1 MPITFSKEDK
11 QQAVESIQ
19 RYFDENMDEPI
30 GNLPAESL
38 LDFITKEL
46 GPLVYNR
53 AVRGVQERLQARIA
67 ELDVDIHE
75 DEFQYFSTRHPQSRP
90 SRTGTCRRHR
100 HISRRQTRE

>member
-53 AVRGVQERLQARIA
+53 AVRGVQ
-67 ELDVDIHE
+67 DVDIHE